1 MKGRLF
7 SMKITPTGV
16 MRLYGARVY
25 AKVMDPSARS
35 GWQWFDLP
43 VTPPDF
49 YSSFTLPV
57 PQTPDV
63 FSPFALPVPETPDVQ
78 TDRSISSATRP
89 EEPSRDRFTQQ
100 ARSLHGGRRM
110 LQSRRSDELRQKRF
124 WPSPN

>member
-43 VTPPDF
+43 VTPPRLLQLLYTSRPTDPRR
-49 YSSFTLPV
+49 L
-57 PQTPDV
+57 
-63 FSPFALPVPETPDVQ
+63 FALRSTRARNPRC
-78 TDRSISSATRP
+78 TD
-89 EEPSRDRFTQQ
+89 
-100 ARSLHGGRRM
+100 
-110 LQSRRSDELRQKRF
+110 
-124 WPSPN
+124 